1 MLLIV
6 IVVVLVR
13 AEDVKE
19 VVIASAQELKGI
31 KVEKI
36 TWKKDGAKIVRT
48 KLNQLQMEPL
58 LIKVHS

>member
-48 KLNQLQMEPL
+48 KLN
-58 LIKVHS
+58 